1 MTPSKETQSKGY
13 TYGAVIYS
21 PYDLRKQG
29 MLASAAHTITGVV
42 AEVTPLSFLS
52 TA

>member
-1 MTPSKETQSKGY
+1 MTPSKETPSKGY
-13 TYGAVIYS
+13 PSGAVIYA
-21 PYDLRKQG
+21 PYDLRKQD
-29 MLASAAHTITGVV
+29 MLASAAHPITGVV